1 MGCTAQEKLQSISR
15 GYYKNKLYALLDY
28 DITNRNSFN
37 NKSNLM
43 KECKNN
49 GPRTIY
55 LVQVGNRRYLEDK
68 RQITYEECEEFD
80 NRNDI
85 QFLKLLL

>member
-1 MGCTAQEKLQSISR
+1 
-15 GYYKNKLYALLDY
+15 
-28 DITNRNSFN
+28 
-37 NKSNLM
+37 M

-68 RQITYEECEEFD
+68 RQITYEEGEEFD